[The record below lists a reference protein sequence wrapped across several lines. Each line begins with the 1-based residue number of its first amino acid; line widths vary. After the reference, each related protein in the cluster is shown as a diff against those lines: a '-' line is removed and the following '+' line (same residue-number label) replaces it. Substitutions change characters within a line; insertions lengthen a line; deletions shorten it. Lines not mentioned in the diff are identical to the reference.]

1 MKNVSDDCGVG
12 DAAGLKLAL
21 VVSTYHENVT
31 RSLRL
36 GALDA
41 LEEAGAQTAAVT
53 VIEVPG
59 AFEIPLIARHAAAS
73 GSFDAVI
80 CLGCIIR
87 GQTPHFEYIAS
98 SVAHGIM
105 TACQET
111 GIPITFGVLTTNTED
126 EALARSGDGTSNKG
140 REAALSA
147 VRVANIVATIG
158 K

>member
-87 GQTPHFEYIAS
+87 GQTPHFDFIAQ
-98 SVAHGIM
+98 A
-105 TACQET
+105 
-111 GIPITFGVLTTNTED
+111 TTN
-126 EALARSGDGTSNKG
+126 AAGTKACSKPTFSP
-140 REAALSA
+140 RPICS
-147 VRVANIVATIG
+147 
-158 K
+158 